1 MATSHTLIFI
11 GGDPPHPNVR
21 QHLPADSYVI
31 AADSGYAHAIAMGF
45 VPNELVGDMD
55 SITSVDL
62 TDAHDSNV
70 LITRFPTDKDLT
82 DTEIAIASALE
93 RQSSHI
99 TVVSGGG
106 DRFDHV
112 LGMVHSL
119 ASCARTVE
127 TTLLIGT
134 ARVSYATYTNEFRI
148 STQPG
153 NIVSLIPIGGDA
165 TVTTSGLQWEL
176 TNSTLQSF
184 ASRGVSNIATGES
197 ITITVTDGLLAVIQP
212 FFLNPGDIS

>member
-1 MATSHTLIFI
+1 MASSHTLIFI

-21 QHLPADSYVI
+21 LRLPADAFVI
-31 AADSGYAHAIAMGF
+31 AADSGYTHAIAMGF

-55 SITSVDL
+55 SITAVDL
-62 TDAHDSNV
+62 SDARDSNT
-70 LITRFPTDKDLT
+70 LISQFPTDKDLT
-82 DTEIAIASALE
+82 DTEIAIASAIAHH
-93 RQSSHI
+93 STHI

-119 ASCARTVE
+119 ASCALTVD

-134 ARVSYATYTNEFRI
+134 ARVSYATYTKEFRI
-148 STQPG
+148 NTQPG
-153 NIVSLIPIGGDA
+153 NTISLIPIGGAA
-165 TVTTSGLQWEL
+165 TGTTTGLQWEL
-176 TNSTLQSF
+176 DNDTLQSF
-184 ASRGVSNIATGES
+184 ASRGVSNIATGDS
-197 ITITVTDGLLAVIQP
+197 VLISVTDGSIAVIEP

>member
-21 QHLPADSYVI
+21 QHLPAGAFII

-55 SITSVDL
+55 SITAVDL
-62 TDAHDSNV
+62 TDARDSNI
-70 LITRFPTDKDLT
+70 LISQFPTDKDLT
-82 DTEIAIASALE
+82 DTEIAIASALA
-93 RQSSHI
+93 RQSTHI

-119 ASCARTVE
+119 ASSALTVD

-134 ARVSYATYTNEFRI
+134 ARVSYATYTKEFRI
-148 STQPG
+148 NTQPG
-153 NIVSLIPIGGDA
+153 DTISLIPIGGAA
-165 TVTTSGLQWEL
+165 TVTTTGLQWEL
-176 TNSTLQSF
+176 DHDTLQSF
-184 ASRGVSNIATGES
+184 SSRGVSNIATGES
-197 ITITVTDGLLAVIQP
+197 VSISVTDGSLAVIEP
-212 FFLNPGDIS
+212 FFINSGDIS

>member
-21 QHLPADSYVI
+21 QHLPAGAFII

-55 SITSVDL
+55 SITAVDL
-62 TDAHDSNV
+62 TDARDSNI
-70 LITRFPTDKDLT
+70 LISQFPTDKDLT
-82 DTEIAIASALE
+82 DTEIAIASALA
-93 RQSSHI
+93 RQSTHI

-119 ASCARTVE
+119 ASSALTVD

-134 ARVSYATYTNEFRI
+134 ARVSYATYTKEFRI
-148 STQPG
+148 NTQLG
-153 NIVSLIPIGGDA
+153 DTISLIPIGGAA
-165 TVTTSGLQWEL
+165 TVTTTGLQWEL
-176 TNSTLQSF
+176 DHDTLQSF
-184 ASRGVSNIATGES
+184 SSRGVSNIATGES
-197 ITITVTDGLLAVIQP
+197 VSISVTDGSLAVIEP
-212 FFLNPGDIS
+212 FFINSGDIS

>member
-1 MATSHTLIFI
+1 MASSHSLIFI

-21 QHLPADSYVI
+21 QHLPADAYVI

-55 SITSVDL
+55 SITALDL
-62 TDAHDSNV
+62 TDARDSNIN
-70 LITRFPTDKDLT
+70 ITQFSTDKDLT
-82 DTEIAIASALE
+82 DTEIAIASATA
-93 RQSSHI
+93 RQSTHI

-119 ASCARTVE
+119 ASCALTVD

-134 ARVSYATYTNEFRI
+134 ARISYAAYTKEFQI
-148 STQPG
+148 TTQPG
-153 NIVSLIPIGGDA
+153 NTISLIPIGGAA
-165 TVTTSGLQWEL
+165 TVTTTGLQWEL
-176 TNSTLQSF
+176 NNDTLQSF
-184 ASRGVSNIATGES
+184 ASRGVSNIATGDSVS
-197 ITITVTDGLLAVIQP
+197 ISVTDGSLAVVEP

>member
-1 MATSHTLIFI
+1 MASGRTLIFI

-21 QHLPADSYVI
+21 QHLSTDAYVI

-55 SITSVDL
+55 SITAVDL
-62 TDAHDSNV
+62 TDARDSKV
-70 LITRFPTDKDLT
+70 HISQFSSDKDLT
-82 DTEIAIASALE
+82 DTEIAIASATA
-93 RQSSHI
+93 RRSTHI

-119 ASCARTVE
+119 ALCAGTVNA
-127 TTLLIGT
+127 TLLIGT
-134 ARVSYATYTNEFRI
+134 ARVSYVSFTKEFQLD
-148 STQPG
+148 TQPG
-153 NIVSLIPIGGDA
+153 DIVSLIPLGGGT
-165 TVTTSGLQWEL
+165 TVTTTGLQWEL
-176 TNSTLQSF
+176 DHDTLQSF
-184 ASRGVSNIATGES
+184 ASRGVSNIATAES
-197 ITITVTDGLLAVIQP
+197 VSISVTDGLLAVIQP

>member
-21 QHLPADSYVI
+21 QHLPAGAFII

-55 SITSVDL
+55 SITAVDL
-62 TDAHDSNV
+62 TDARDSNI
-70 LITRFPTDKDLT
+70 LISQFPTDKDLT
-82 DTEIAIASALE
+82 DTEIAIASALA
-93 RQSSHI
+93 RQSTHI

-119 ASCARTVE
+119 ASSALTVD

-134 ARVSYATYTNEFRI
+134 ARVSYATYTKEFRI
-148 STQPG
+148 TTQPG
-153 NIVSLIPIGGDA
+153 DTISLIPIGGAA
-165 TVTTSGLQWEL
+165 TVTTTGLQWEL
-176 TNSTLQSF
+176 DHDTLQSF
-184 ASRGVSNIATGES
+184 SSRGVSNIATGES
-197 ITITVTDGLLAVIQP
+197 VSISVTDGSLAVIEP
-212 FFLNPGDIS
+212 FFINYGDIS

>member
-21 QHLPADSYVI
+21 QHLPNDAFVI

-55 SITSVDL
+55 SISAVDL

-70 LITRFPTDKDLT
+70 LITEYPTDKDLT
-82 DTEIAIASALE
+82 DTEIAIASALA
-93 RQSSHI
+93 RQSTHI

-119 ASCARTVE
+119 ASCAGTVD
-127 TTLLIGT
+127 TTLFIGT
-134 ARVSYATYTNEFRI
+134 ARVSYVSYTKEFQLD
-148 STQPG
+148 TQPG
-153 NIVSLIPIGGDA
+153 DIVSLIPLGGDN
-165 TVTTSGLQWEL
+165 TVTTTGLQWEL
-176 TNSTLQSF
+176 DHDTLQSF
-184 ASRGVSNIATGES
+184 ASRGVSNIATSES
-197 ITITVTDGLLAVIQP
+197 VSISVTDGLLAVIQP

>member
-21 QHLPADSYVI
+21 QHLPADAFVI

-55 SITSVDL
+55 SITAVDL
-62 TDAHDSNV
+62 TDARDSNI
-70 LITRFPTDKDLT
+70 LITKYPSDKDFT
-82 DTEIAIASALE
+82 DTEIAIASAIA
-93 RQSSHI
+93 RHSSHV

-112 LGMVHSL
+112 LAMIHSI
-119 ASCARTVE
+119 ASCALTVD
-127 TTLLIGT
+127 TSLLIGT
-134 ARVSYATYTNEFRI
+134 ARVSYVSINKEFKLEAQ
-148 STQPG
+148 TG
-153 NIVSLIPIGGDA
+153 DIVSLIPLGGA
-165 TVTTSGLQWEL
+165 VTVTTTGLQWEL
-176 TNSTLQSF
+176 NNDTLQSF

-197 ITITVTDGLLAVIQP
+197 VSISVTDGLLAVIEP

>member
-1 MATSHTLIFI
+1 MASRHTLIFI

-21 QHLPADSYVI
+21 QYLPAGAFVI

-62 TDAHDSNV
+62 TDARDSNI
-70 LITRFPTDKDLT
+70 LISQFPTDKDLT
-82 DTEIAIASALE
+82 DTEIAIASAIN
-93 RQSSHI
+93 RNSSHI

-112 LGMVHSL
+112 LAMVHSL
-119 ASCARTVE
+119 ASCALTVE

-134 ARVSYATYTNEFRI
+134 ARVSYATYTKEFRI
-148 STQPG
+148 NTLPG
-153 NIVSLIPIGGDA
+153 NIISLIPLGDDA
-165 TVTTSGLQWEL
+165 IVTTTGLQWEL
-176 TNSTLQSF
+176 DNDTLQSF
-184 ASRGVSNIATGES
+184 ASRGVSNIATGETVS
-197 ITITVTDGLLAVIQP
+197 ISVTDGNLAVIEP
-212 FFLNPGDIS
+212 FFLNPGDFS

>member
-1 MATSHTLIFI
+1 MASGHTLIFI

-21 QHLPADSYVI
+21 QHLSTDAYVI

-55 SITSVDL
+55 SISAVDL

-70 LITRFPTDKDLT
+70 LITEYPTDKDLT
-82 DTEIAIASALE
+82 DTEIAIASALA
-93 RQSSHI
+93 RQSTHI

-119 ASCARTVE
+119 ASCAGTVD
-127 TTLLIGT
+127 TTLFIGT
-134 ARVSYATYTNEFRI
+134 ARVSYVSYIKEFQLN
-148 STQPG
+148 TQPG
-153 NIVSLIPIGGDA
+153 DIVSLIPLGGDN
-165 TVTTSGLQWEL
+165 TVTTTGLQWEL
-176 TNSTLQSF
+176 DHDTLQSF
-184 ASRGVSNIATGES
+184 ASRGVSNIATRES
-197 ITITVTDGLLAVIQP
+197 VSISVTDGLLAVIQP

>member
-1 MATSHTLIFI
+1 MASSHTLIFI

-21 QHLPADSYVI
+21 QHLPADAFVI
-31 AADSGYAHAIAMGF
+31 AADSGYAHAIAMGLA
-45 VPNELVGDMD
+45 PNELVGDMD

-62 TDAHDSNV
+62 TDARDSNI
-70 LITRFPTDKDLT
+70 LITEYPSDKDLT
-82 DTEIAIASALE
+82 DTEIAIASAIA
-93 RQSSHI
+93 RRSSHV

-119 ASCARTVE
+119 ASCARTVD

-134 ARVSYATYTNEFRI
+134 ARVSYVSYTKEFQLD
-148 STQPG
+148 TQPG
-153 NIVSLIPIGGDA
+153 DIVSLIPLGGDN
-165 TVTTSGLQWEL
+165 TVTTTGLQWEL
-176 TNSTLQSF
+176 GHDTLQSF
-184 ASRGVSNIATGES
+184 ASRGVSNIATSES
-197 ITITVTDGLLAVIQP
+197 VSISVTDGVLAVIEP

>member
-21 QHLPADSYVI
+21 QHLPAGAFII

-55 SITSVDL
+55 SITALDL
-62 TDAHDSNV
+62 TDARDSNI
-70 LITRFPTDKDLT
+70 LISQFPTDKDLT
-82 DTEIAIASALE
+82 DTEIAIASALA
-93 RQSSHI
+93 RQSTHI

-119 ASCARTVE
+119 ASSALTVD
-127 TTLLIGT
+127 TTLLMGT
-134 ARVSYATYTNEFRI
+134 ARVSYATYTKEFRI
-148 STQPG
+148 NTQLG
-153 NIVSLIPIGGDA
+153 DTISLIPIGGAA
-165 TVTTSGLQWEL
+165 TVTTTGLQWEL
-176 TNSTLQSF
+176 DHDTLQSF
-184 ASRGVSNIATGES
+184 SSRGVSNIATGES
-197 ITITVTDGLLAVIQP
+197 VSISVTDGSLAVIEP
-212 FFLNPGDIS
+212 FFINSGDIS

>member
-21 QHLPADSYVI
+21 QHLPTDAYII

-55 SITSVDL
+55 SISAVDL

-70 LITRFPTDKDLT
+70 LITEYPTDKDLT
-82 DTEIAIASALE
+82 DTEIAIASALA
-93 RQSSHI
+93 RQSTHI

-119 ASCARTVE
+119 ASCAGTVD
-127 TTLLIGT
+127 TTLFIGT
-134 ARVSYATYTNEFRI
+134 ARVSYVSYTKEFQLN
-148 STQPG
+148 TQPG
-153 NIVSLIPIGGDA
+153 DIVSLIPLGGDN
-165 TVTTSGLQWEL
+165 TVTTTGLQWEL
-176 TNSTLQSF
+176 TNDTLQSF
-184 ASRGVSNIATGES
+184 ASRGVSNIATSES
-197 ITITVTDGLLAVIQP
+197 VSISVTDGLLAVIQP

>member
-21 QHLPADSYVI
+21 QHLPAGAFII

-55 SITSVDL
+55 SITAVDL
-62 TDAHDSNV
+62 TDARDSNI
-70 LITRFPTDKDLT
+70 LISQFPTDKDLT
-82 DTEIAIASALE
+82 DTEIAIASALA
-93 RQSSHI
+93 RQSTHI

-119 ASCARTVE
+119 ASSALTVD
-127 TTLLIGT
+127 TTLLMGA
-134 ARVSYATYTNEFRI
+134 ARVSYATYTKEFRI
-148 STQPG
+148 NTQLG
-153 NIVSLIPIGGDA
+153 DTISLIPIGGAA
-165 TVTTSGLQWEL
+165 TVTTTGLQWEL
-176 TNSTLQSF
+176 DHDTLQSF
-184 ASRGVSNIATGES
+184 SSRGVSNIATGES
-197 ITITVTDGLLAVIQP
+197 VSISVTDGSLAVIEP
-212 FFLNPGDIS
+212 FFINSGDIS

>member
-1 MATSHTLIFI
+1 MVSSHTLIFI

-21 QHLPADSYVI
+21 QHLPTDAFVI

-55 SITSVDL
+55 SITAVDL
-62 TDAHDSNV
+62 TEARDSNI
-70 LITRFPTDKDLT
+70 LISQFPTDKNQT
-82 DTEIAIASALE
+82 DTELAIASAIVRE
-93 RQSSHI
+93 STHI

-119 ASCARTVE
+119 ASCAPAVD

-134 ARVSYATYTNEFRI
+134 ARISYAAYTKEFRI
-148 STQPG
+148 TTQPG
-153 NIVSLIPIGGDA
+153 NTISLIPIGGAA
-165 TVTTSGLQWEL
+165 TVTTTGLQWEL
-176 TNSTLQSF
+176 DSDTLQSF
-184 ASRGVSNIATGES
+184 ASRGVSNIATGDSVS
-197 ITITVTDGLLAVIQP
+197 ISVTDGSLAVIEP

>member
-1 MATSHTLIFI
+1 MASSHTLIFI

-21 QHLPADSYVI
+21 QYLPADAYVI

-62 TDAHDSNV
+62 TDARDSNI
-70 LITRFPTDKDLT
+70 LITEYPTDKDLT
-82 DTEIAIASALE
+82 DTEIAIASAIA
-93 RQSSHI
+93 RHSTHI

-112 LGMVHSL
+112 LAMVHSL
-119 ASCARTVE
+119 ASCALTID
-127 TTLLIGT
+127 TTLLVGT
-134 ARVSYATYTNEFRI
+134 ARVSYVSSAREFRLE
-148 STQPG
+148 SQAG
-153 NIVSLIPIGGDA
+153 NIISLIPIGGAA
-165 TVTTSGLQWEL
+165 TVSTNGLQWEL
-176 TNSTLQSF
+176 DNDTLQSF
-184 ASRGVSNIATGES
+184 ASRGVSNIAIGES
-197 ITITVTDGLLAVIQP
+197 ITISVTDGSLAVIEP

>member
-21 QHLPADSYVI
+21 QHLPTDAYII

-55 SITSVDL
+55 SITAIDL

-70 LITRFPTDKDLT
+70 LITEYPTDKDLT
-82 DTEIAIASALE
+82 DTEIAIASALA
-93 RQSSHI
+93 RQSTHI

-119 ASCARTVE
+119 ASCAGTVD
-127 TTLLIGT
+127 TTLFIGT
-134 ARVSYATYTNEFRI
+134 ARVSYVSYTKEFQLN
-148 STQPG
+148 TQPG
-153 NIVSLIPIGGDA
+153 DIVSLIPLGGDN
-165 TVTTSGLQWEL
+165 TVTTTGLQWEL
-176 TNSTLQSF
+176 TNDTLQSF
-184 ASRGVSNIATGES
+184 ASRGVSNIATSES
-197 ITITVTDGLLAVIQP
+197 VSISVTDGLLAVIQP
-212 FFLNPGDIS
+212 FFLNPGDFQ

>member
-1 MATSHTLIFI
+1 MASGHTLIFI

-21 QHLPADSYVI
+21 KHLATDAYVI

-55 SITSVDL
+55 SIAAVDL
-62 TDAHDSNV
+62 TDARDSNI
-70 LITRFPTDKDLT
+70 LITEYPSDKDLT
-82 DTEIAIASALE
+82 DTEIAIASAIA
-93 RQSSHI
+93 RRSSHV

-119 ASCARTVE
+119 ASCARTVD

-134 ARVSYATYTNEFRI
+134 ARVSYVSYTKEFQLD
-148 STQPG
+148 TQPG
-153 NIVSLIPIGGDA
+153 DIVSLIPLGGDN
-165 TVTTSGLQWEL
+165 TVTTTGLQWEL
-176 TNSTLQSF
+176 DHDTLQSF
-184 ASRGVSNIATGES
+184 ASRGVSNIATSES
-197 ITITVTDGLLAVIQP
+197 VSISVTDGVLAVIEP

>member
-1 MATSHTLIFI
+1 MASSHSLIFI
-11 GGDPPHPNVR
+11 GGDLPHPNVR
-21 QHLPADSYVI
+21 HNLPLDAFVI

-55 SITSVDL
+55 SITALDL
-62 TDAHDSNV
+62 TDARDSNIN
-70 LITRFPTDKDLT
+70 ITQFSTDKDLT
-82 DTEIAIASALE
+82 DTEISIASATA
-93 RQSSHI
+93 RQSTHI

-119 ASCARTVE
+119 ASCALTVD

-134 ARVSYATYTNEFRI
+134 ARISYAAYTKEFQI
-148 STQPG
+148 TTQPG
-153 NIVSLIPIGGDA
+153 NTISLIPIGGAA
-165 TVTTSGLQWEL
+165 TVTTTGLQWEL
-176 TNSTLQSF
+176 NNDTLQSF
-184 ASRGVSNIATGES
+184 ASRGVSNIATGDSVS
-197 ITITVTDGLLAVIQP
+197 ISVTDGSLAVVEP

>member
-21 QHLPADSYVI
+21 QHLPADAFVI

-55 SITSVDL
+55 SITAVDL
-62 TDAHDSNV
+62 TDARDSNT
-70 LITRFPTDKDLT
+70 LITKYPSDKDLT
-82 DTEIAIASALE
+82 DTEIAIASAIA
-93 RQSSHI
+93 RQSTHI

-112 LGMVHSL
+112 LGMIHSL
-119 ASCARTVE
+119 ASCALTVD
-127 TTLLIGT
+127 TSLLIGT
-134 ARVSYATYTNEFRI
+134 ARVSYVSFNKEFKLEAQ
-148 STQPG
+148 TG
-153 NIVSLIPIGGDA
+153 DIVSLIPLGGA
-165 TVTTSGLQWEL
+165 VTVTTTGLQWEL
-176 TNSTLQSF
+176 NNDTLQSF

-197 ITITVTDGLLAVIQP
+197 ITISVTDGLLAVIEP

>member
-1 MATSHTLIFI
+1 MASGHTLIFI

-21 QHLPADSYVI
+21 RHLPPDAYVI
-31 AADSGYAHAIAMGF
+31 AADSGYAHAIALGF

-55 SITSVDL
+55 SITPVDL
-62 TDAHDSNV
+62 TDARDSN
-70 LITRFPTDKDLT
+70 IHISQFPTDKDLT
-82 DTEIAIASALE
+82 DTEIAIASATA
-93 RQSSHI
+93 RQSTHI

-119 ASCARTVE
+119 ASCASTVDA
-127 TTLLIGT
+127 TLFIGT
-134 ARVSYATYTNEFRI
+134 ARVSYATYTKEFQV
-148 STQPG
+148 STGPG
-153 NIVSLIPIGGDA
+153 NIISLVPIGGTT
-165 TVTTSGLQWEL
+165 TVTTTGLQWEL
-176 TNSTLQSF
+176 NNDTLQSF

-197 ITITVTDGLLAVIQP
+197 VSISVTDGLLAVIEP

>member
-1 MATSHTLIFI
+1 MAPSHTLIFI

-21 QHLPADSYVI
+21 QHLPNDAFVI

-55 SITSVDL
+55 SISAVDL

-70 LITRFPTDKDLT
+70 LITEYPTDKDLT
-82 DTEIAIASALE
+82 DTEIAIASALA
-93 RQSSHI
+93 RQSTHI

-119 ASCARTVE
+119 ASCAGTVD
-127 TTLLIGT
+127 TTLFIGT
-134 ARVSYATYTNEFRI
+134 ARVSYVSYTKEFQLN
-148 STQPG
+148 TQPG
-153 NIVSLIPIGGDA
+153 DIVSLIPLGGDN
-165 TVTTSGLQWEL
+165 TVTTTGLQWEL
-176 TNSTLQSF
+176 DHDTLQSF
-184 ASRGVSNIATGES
+184 ASRGVSNIATSES
-197 ITITVTDGLLAVIQP
+197 VSISVTDGLLAVIQP

>member
-1 MATSHTLIFI
+1 MASSHSLIFI
-11 GGDPPHPNVR
+11 GGDLPHPNVR
-21 QHLPADSYVI
+21 QHLPADAYVI

-55 SITSVDL
+55 SITALDL
-62 TDAHDSNV
+62 TDARDSNIN
-70 LITRFPTDKDLT
+70 ITQFSTDKDLT
-82 DTEIAIASALE
+82 DTEIAIASATA
-93 RQSSHI
+93 RQSTHI

-119 ASCARTVE
+119 ASCALTVD

-134 ARVSYATYTNEFRI
+134 ARISYAAYTKEFRI
-148 STQPG
+148 TTQPG
-153 NIVSLIPIGGDA
+153 NTISLIPIGGAA
-165 TVTTSGLQWEL
+165 TVTTTGLQWEL
-176 TNSTLQSF
+176 NNDTLQSF
-184 ASRGVSNIATGES
+184 ASRGVSNIATGDSVS
-197 ITITVTDGLLAVIQP
+197 ISVTDGSLAVVEP

>member
-1 MATSHTLIFI
+1 MASSHSLIFI

-21 QHLPADSYVI
+21 HHLPLDAFVI

-45 VPNELVGDMD
+45 VPHELVGDMD
-55 SITSVDL
+55 SITALDL
-62 TDAHDSNV
+62 TDARDSNIN
-70 LITRFPTDKDLT
+70 ITQFSTDKDLT
-82 DTEIAIASALE
+82 DTEIAIASATA
-93 RQSSHI
+93 RQSTHI

-119 ASCARTVE
+119 ASCALTIN

-134 ARVSYATYTNEFRI
+134 ARMSYVSNAHEFQLGTRAGDI
-148 STQPG
+148 
-153 NIVSLIPIGGDA
+153 ISLIPIGGDA

-184 ASRGVSNIATGES
+184 ASRGVSNVATSRS
-197 ITITVTDGLLAVIQP
+197 ITISVTDGLLAVIEP
-212 FFLNPGDIS
+212 LFLNPGDIS

>member
-70 LITRFPTDKDLT
+70 LISRFPTDKDLT

-153 NIVSLIPIGGDA
+153 NIVSLIPIGGST
-165 TVTTSGLQWEL
+165 TVTTTGLQWEL
-176 TNSTLQSF
+176 NNDTLQSF

-197 ITITVTDGLLAVIQP
+197 VTISVTDGSLAIIEP
-212 FFLNPGDIS
+212 FFLNPGDFQ

>member
-21 QHLPADSYVI
+21 QHLPADPFVI

-55 SITSVDL
+55 SITAVDL
-62 TDAHDSNV
+62 TDAGDSNI
-70 LITRFPTDKDLT
+70 LITKYPSDKDLT
-82 DTEIAIASALE
+82 DTEIAIASATAHH
-93 RQSSHI
+93 SSPV

-112 LGMVHSL
+112 LAMIHSL
-119 ASCARTVE
+119 ASCALTVD

-134 ARVSYATYTNEFRI
+134 ARVSYVSLNKEF
-148 STQPG
+148 TLEAQTG
-153 NIVSLIPIGGDA
+153 DIVSLIPLGGAA
-165 TVTTSGLQWEL
+165 TVTTTGLQWEL
-176 TNSTLQSF
+176 NNDALQSF

-197 ITITVTDGLLAVIQP
+197 ITISVTDGLLAVIEP

>member
-1 MATSHTLIFI
+1 MATRHTLIFI

-21 QHLPADSYVI
+21 QHLPADAFII

-55 SITSVDL
+55 SITAVDL
-62 TDAHDSNV
+62 TDAHDSNI
-70 LITRFPTDKDLT
+70 LISQFPTDKNLT
-82 DTEIAIASALE
+82 DTELAIASALV
-93 RQSSHI
+93 RKSTHI

-119 ASCARTVE
+119 ASCAPAVD

-134 ARVSYATYTNEFRI
+134 ARISYAAYTKEFRI
-148 STQPG
+148 TTVPG
-153 NIVSLIPIGGDA
+153 NTISLIPIGGAA
-165 TVTTSGLQWEL
+165 TVTTTGLQWEL
-176 TNSTLQSF
+176 DNDTLQSF

-197 ITITVTDGLLAVIQP
+197 ITISVTDGSLAVIEP
-212 FFLNPGDIS
+212 FFLNPGDIT